1 MTAASNPSKAK
12 YRVGMIGCGMQGMN
26 HARSYKNNASTQ
38 VVAGADPDA
47 ANLRR
52 FTEAF
57 GVVGYRDYNE
67 MLEKEEIDISA
78 PVLPVRAN
86 ADAVVASA
94 RAGVKAL
101 FCEKPL
107 TASLQDA
114 DRMVEACDAHGGD
127 FYGGHTLRNY
137 PQMWKARELIESGE
151 IGEVQSINL
160 YDNNGQG
167 GCHSISVARMFA
179 QDADVDWVVGW
190 VEGDPFSDWE
200 GSSHREEANDM
211 GCKSI
216 GGVIRFANGI
226 DCFSHYKTD
235 RYGIEVLCSRGAF
248 TCDLT
253 NFHLFKRVE
262 GGLGRL
268 LKDQQE
274 VENLFLDVA
283 TYDDNGRFDEE
294 GWAIPENRL
303 NDTVQWVVD
312 SLDTGV
318 APRCSGDD
326 LRKALE
332 IVIALRQSHRRGHV
346 PIHLPL
352 EDRSLKM
359 YPEVLRWDNKK
370 DYLDDEW
377 YEETMKQ
384 FKKSV

>member
-1 MTAASNPSKAK
+1 MTTADNSSKVK
-12 YRVGMIGCGMQGMN
+12 HRVGMIGCGMQGMC
-26 HARSYKNNASTQ
+26 HARSYKNNPSTQ
-38 VVAGADPDA
+38 VVAGADPDE

-52 FTEAF
+52 FIDAF
-57 GVVGYRDYNE
+57 GVPGYRDYNE
-67 MLEKEEIDISA
+67 MLAKEQIDISA
-78 PVLPVRAN
+78 PILPVRAN

-94 RAGVKAL
+94 RAGVKAI

-107 TASLQDA
+107 TASLEDA
-114 DRMVEACDAHGGD
+114 DRMVQECDARGVY
-127 FYGGHTLRNY
+127 FYGGHTFRNY

-151 IGEVQSINL
+151 IGAVQSINL
-160 YDNNGQG
+160 YDSNGQG

-179 QDADVDWVVGW
+179 GDADVDWVTGW

-216 GGVIRFANGI
+216 GGVIRFANGLH
-226 DCFSHYKTD
+226 CFSHYNTD
-235 RYGIEVLCSRGAF
+235 RYGIEILCSRGLF
-248 TCDLT
+248 TSDLSS
-253 NFHLFKRVE
+253 FHLFKTAE

-268 LKDQQE
+268 LTDQQE
-274 VENLFLDVA
+274 VLDLFPDAA
-283 TYDDNGRFDEE
+283 TYDDSGRFDDE

-332 IVIALRQSHRRGHV
+332 IVIALRESHRRGHV
-346 PIHLPL
+346 PIHLPMA
-352 EDRSLKM
+352 DRSLKM
-359 YPEVLRWDNKK
+359 YPEALRWDNKK
-370 DYLDDEW
+370 DYFDNEW
-377 YEETMKQ
+377 YEDMMKQ
-384 FKKSV
+384 FKKSE